1 MREIKFRAKKI
12 TDDSWLYWD
21 ILNTPDNLSSIID
34 VNTISMY
41 LGKDDSLNVPIYEGD
56 IIEGKFVR
64 FNVYEQFYIPVR
76 QDGDGASAI
85 VYYRGSAKKD
95 IS

>member
-64 FNVYEQFYIPVR
+64 FNVYEHILYTLV
-76 QDGDGASAI
+76 
-85 VYYRGSAKKD
+85 
-95 IS
+95 